1 MFIIKKWAYKHENQ
15 PQRESRVE
23 KRSNPTAFS
32 KRPLQ
37 PQRIACILQI
47 PKSTVSKDILTLR
60 EEAKNTIRKYIDER
74 LPEEYER
81 ILVGVTSILREAW
94 ETSKKEEIYTKEK
107 IQALSLAK
115 ECYSM
120 KLELL
125 TNASVVDDAAR
136 FIAEHNSNN
145 NGNEGPINSN
155 LAEKEEEPTTETT
168 NKVF

>member
-1 MFIIKKWAYKHENQ
+1 MKMSHKDKVEWRKDQIQQLLAKGHYSH
-15 PQRESRVE
+15 RE
-23 KRSNPTAFS
+23 
-32 KRPLQ
+32 
-37 PQRIACILQI
+37 IAGILQI

-60 EEAKNTIRKYIDER
+60 EEAKNSIRKYIDER

-94 ETSKKEEIYTKEK
+94 ETSRKEEIDTKEK
-107 IQALSLAK
+107 LSALALAK
-115 ECYSM
+115 DCYSM

-136 FIAEHNSNN
+136 FVSLHDQ
-145 NGNEGPINSN
+145 
-155 LAEKEEEPTTETT
+155 EKVTKNVISESIVTQQEEESNTTTQLVEHTT

>member
-1 MFIIKKWAYKHENQ
+1 MKISHKDKVEWRKDQIQQLLAKGHYSH
-15 PQRESRVE
+15 RE
-23 KRSNPTAFS
+23 
-32 KRPLQ
+32 
-37 PQRIACILQI
+37 IAGILQI

-60 EEAKNTIRKYIDER
+60 EEAKNSIRKYIDER

-81 ILVGVTSILREAW
+81 ILVGITSILREAW
-94 ETSKKEEIYTKEK
+94 ETSRKQDIDTKEK
-107 IQALSLAK
+107 IQSLSLVK

-136 FIAEHNSNN
+136 FVSLHDQENKVTKNVISEGIVTQQEGESN
-145 NGNEGPINSN
+145 
-155 LAEKEEEPTTETT
+155 TTTQVEDTT

>member
-1 MFIIKKWAYKHENQ
+1 MKISHKEKVQWRKEQVQQLLAKGHYSH
-15 PQRESRVE
+15 RE
-23 KRSNPTAFS
+23 
-32 KRPLQ
+32 
-37 PQRIACILQI
+37 IAGILQI

-60 EEAKNTIRKYIDER
+60 EEAKNSIRKYIDER

-81 ILVGVTSILREAW
+81 ILVGITSILREAW
-94 ETSKKEEIYTKEK
+94 ETSRKQDIDTKEK
-107 IQALSLAK
+107 IQSLSLVK

-136 FIAEHNSNN
+136 FVSLHDQENKVTKSVISESIVTQQVEESN
-145 NGNEGPINSN
+145 
-155 LAEKEEEPTTETT
+155 TTTQVEDTT